1 MIHQTHSLVFFLEKF
16 AYVHKNIFVIVRNW
30 KKSNALTR
38 AWRRGLGERA
48 CGRFDGEMVKD
59 DQPWLEN
66 GV

>member
-1 MIHQTHSLVFFLEKF
+1 MYT
-16 AYVHKNIFVIVRNW
+16 KNIFVIVRNW